1 LRLHLGTAD
10 ASTDPRG
17 STTKVAYDLI
27 RHGFGPGAV
36 GPVVITA
43 QVPHGQLGSLA
54 ALESAVRQHAG
65 VVSVS
70 PPVFSPDRTAAV
82 ITAIPATGPADRATA
97 SLISQL
103 RHETPAADDG
113 LIVHVGGETA
123 NNVDFA
129 HVTSQRLPLLILGV
143 LAISFLLLLV
153 GFRSVVVAAQAVVFN
168 LLSVGAAY
176 GIVVAVFGW
185 GWGAGL
191 LGATA
196 APIAP
201 WIPTMLFA
209 ITFGLSMDYE
219 VFLVSAVREAAA
231 ADPHD
236 SRAAVARGLG
246 STAGVI
252 TAAAAIMALVFAS
265 FITSSA
271 LNLKVIGLGLAAA
284 IVVDATIIRLLVVP
298 ATLTLLGSATW
309 WLPRRLQRVLPQVD
323 IEPRQPV
330 GPGVR

>member
-1 LRLHLGTAD
+1 
-10 ASTDPRG
+10 
-17 STTKVAYDLI
+17 
-27 RHGFGPGAV
+27 
-36 GPVVITA
+36 VIT
-43 QVPHGQLGSLA
+43 
-54 ALESAVRQHAG
+54 
-65 VVSVS
+65 
-70 PPVFSPDRTAAV
+70 V
-82 ITAIPATGPADRATA
+82 IPKTGPADRATA
-97 SLISQL
+97 SLIGQL
-103 RHETPAADDG
+103 RQHTAATG
-113 LIVHVGGETA
+113 LVVHVGGETA

-129 HVTSQRLPLLILGV
+129 RVTSQRLPLLVLGV
-143 LAISFLLLLV
+143 LAISFLLLLI
-153 GFRSVVVAAQAVVFN
+153 GFRSIVVAVQAVVFN

-191 LGATA
+191 LGASA

-209 ITFGLSMDYE
+209 ITFGLSMDYQ
-219 VFLVSAVREAAA
+219 VFLVSAVREAVLIRP
-231 ADPHD
+231 DD

-298 ATLTLLGSATW
+298 ATLTLLGPATW
-309 WLPRRLQRVLPQVD
+309 WLPRPLERGLRLGWRGSNTDIVRKELSHAPDRSGDHEPVSRDRTVHVD
-323 IEPRQPV
+323 RA
-330 GPGVR
+330 